1 MERGSPPV
9 PAMLPNRGYAALLRS
24 AAMPFAA
31 GAVVLAVPAEAC
43 PTLPRAV
50 QKRIEQQWRQD
61 RLRADVVVLGTWHS
75 ADNEAECGTFEKP
88 CMGKIVAEKV
98 HRGAKMAEYKVAY
111 TSEFNM
117 CDARN
122 LAPPDGARA
131 KFYINGSPEAG
142 YSYSL
147 VDKVWIE
154 RE

>member
-1 MERGSPPV
+1 MEKGSPPV
-9 PAMLPNRGYAALLRS
+9 PAMLPNRDHAAWLRS
-24 AAMPFAA
+24 AVLALAS
-31 GAVVLAVPAEAC
+31 GAVVSAAPAEAC

-61 RLRADVVVLGTWHS
+61 RLRADVVVVGTWHS
-75 ADNEAECGTFEKP
+75 AENEAECGTFEKP

-117 CDARN
+117 CDARDM
-122 LAPPDGARA
+122 APHDGARA

-142 YSYSL
+142 YSL
-147 VDKVWIE
+147 VETVWIE